1 MHLIN
6 NIIKLLKLCD
16 KKKLIILP
24 IFIFFISFLEI
35 CSIGIII
42 PLFSFLIQDSNVVSI
57 NIFDKFD
64 LSFSINLILI
74 TVIFIFLSKNLFI
87 IFLNNWNLKF
97 TNEFSLIVSKVLF
110 SNYLNMDYL
119 KFKEFKSSE
128 MIRNINQEINMCTK
142 SILTIF
148 NILLETCI
156 LLFIVIF
163 LFIYQTSISIIFF
176 SIFLILSS
184 LYFFAVRKTLE
195 EYGKKRIETGSLYL
209 KYLMEA
215 LKGYKEIKIL
225 NKQNYFLNLFIKYRK
240 IFLSTSRK
248 VSLINISLR
257 SWVEIVVVSIIV
269 SLIFFKNFLNAQPEN
284 IVITLTIFGASLF
297 RILPSTG
304 KIIGGLQIIQNNVP
318 SINLISR
325 EINLK
330 STKSKKDFT
339 NKFQIN
345 NFEKIKINNL
355 SYTYPDSGKIIL
367 NNISVDF
374 LNNKFIGISGESGS
388 GKTTFIDILSGL
400 ITPDKGS
407 ILINDLDIHKNIVEW
422 QKFISY
428 VPQTSFLINDT
439 IKKNIILSDD
449 LGNEIDPKIIEILK
463 LVKLKYLIESMQK
476 GIYSNIEE
484 NGGNLSSGQIQRINI
499 ARSLYRNSKVL
510 ILDEITSNLDEQ
522 TENEILANLKEISE
536 KRLVILV
543 SHSSNMSKYIDEEYI
558 VKDKSLLRIK

>member
-1 MHLIN
+1 MI
-6 NIIKLLKLCD
+6 
-16 KKKLIILP
+16 KKLIILP

-195 EYGKKRIETGSLYL
+195 EYGKKNRNWIFIFKIFNGSL
-209 KYLMEA
+209 
-215 LKGYKEIKIL
+215 
-225 NKQNYFLNLFIKYRK
+225 
-240 IFLSTSRK
+240 
-248 VSLINISLR
+248 
-257 SWVEIVVVSIIV
+257 
-269 SLIFFKNFLNAQPEN
+269 
-284 IVITLTIFGASLF
+284 
-297 RILPSTG
+297 
-304 KIIGGLQIIQNNVP
+304 
-318 SINLISR
+318 
-325 EINLK
+325 
-330 STKSKKDFT
+330 
-339 NKFQIN
+339 
-345 NFEKIKINNL
+345 
-355 SYTYPDSGKIIL
+355 
-367 NNISVDF
+367 
-374 LNNKFIGISGESGS
+374 
-388 GKTTFIDILSGL
+388 
-400 ITPDKGS
+400 
-407 ILINDLDIHKNIVEW
+407 
-422 QKFISY
+422 
-428 VPQTSFLINDT
+428 
-439 IKKNIILSDD
+439 
-449 LGNEIDPKIIEILK
+449 
-463 LVKLKYLIESMQK
+463 
-476 GIYSNIEE
+476 
-484 NGGNLSSGQIQRINI
+484 
-499 ARSLYRNSKVL
+499 
-510 ILDEITSNLDEQ
+510 
-522 TENEILANLKEISE
+522 
-536 KRLVILV
+536 KRL
-543 SHSSNMSKYIDEEYI
+543 
-558 VKDKSLLRIK
+558 